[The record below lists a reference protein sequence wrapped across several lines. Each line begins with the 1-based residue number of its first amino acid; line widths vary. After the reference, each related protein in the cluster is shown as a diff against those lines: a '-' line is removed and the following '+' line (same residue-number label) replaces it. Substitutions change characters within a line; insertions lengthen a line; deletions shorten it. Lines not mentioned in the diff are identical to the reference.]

1 MIVLPSS
8 WQQQWHGRDYFEV
21 VQGLEGEEY
30 RNMDGRRTFRFEKD
44 GRGYFAKVYTGLGWK
59 RILKSLLT
67 FRRPPVLSAAN
78 EWRAIRRLEELGV
91 DTMRLVG
98 YGEQGANP
106 ARRQSFIITEELT
119 PTESLEDFCG
129 NWINDSPP
137 VSLKCALIEK
147 LAQISKKLH
156 DHGVNHRDY
165 YLCHFLVDLSV
176 GRDQLR
182 ADNLTLYLID
192 LHRVQFRRQ
201 LPQRWRLKDLAALY
215 FSSMEIG
222 LTQRD
227 LYRFIAIYTGKPLRQ
242 ALQEHAVLWQ
252 KIERRGAQLMER
264 YNRKYRP
271 NG

>member
-8 WQQQWHGRDYFEV
+8 WQQQWQGRDYFDV
-21 VQGLEGEEY
+21 VLSLEGDEF

-78 EWRAIRRLEELGV
+78 EWRAIRRLEELHV
-91 DTMRLVG
+91 DTMTLVG
-98 YGEQGANP
+98 YGERGANP

-119 PTESLEDFCG
+119 PTESLEDFCR
-129 NWINDSPP
+129 NWANEPPP
-137 VSLKCALIEK
+137 VALKRALVKK
-147 LAQISKKLH
+147 LAHISKQLH

-165 YLCHFLVDLSV
+165 YLCHFLLDLSM
-176 GRDQLR
+176 GREHLR

-192 LHRVQFRRQ
+192 LHRVQFRRR

-227 LYRFIAIYTGKPLRQ
+227 LYRFIQTYTGLPLRH
-242 ALQEHAVLWQ
+242 ALQEYASLWQ
-252 KIERRGAQLMER
+252 RIARRGDQLMAR

-271 NG
+271 NA

>member
-8 WQQQWHGRDYFEV
+8 WQQQWRGQDYFDV
-21 VQGLEGEEY
+21 VLNLEGDEY

-67 FRRPPVLSAAN
+67 LRRPPVLSAAN
-78 EWRAIRRLEELGV
+78 EWRAIRQLEALGV
-91 DTMRLVG
+91 DTMTLVG
-98 YGEQGANP
+98 YGERGTDP

-119 PTESLEDFCG
+119 PTESLEDFCR
-129 NWINDSPP
+129 NWAHEPP
-137 VSLKCALIEK
+137 APALKRALIEK
-147 LAQISKKLH
+147 LALISRQLH

-165 YLCHFLVDLSV
+165 YLCHFLLNLSA
-176 GRDQLR
+176 GRENLR
-182 ADNLTLYLID
+182 PDGLTLYLID
-192 LHRVQFRRQ
+192 LHRVQFHRR

-222 LTQRD
+222 LTRRD
-227 LYRFIAIYTGKPLRQ
+227 LFRFITTYTAMPLRQ
-242 ALQEHAVLWQ
+242 VLQEQAPLL
-252 KIERRGAQLMER
+252 KRIETRGAQLMER

-271 NG
+271 DA